1 MRKGSAMMLNIFL
14 PIRLGNNFILKKKVI
29 IVYITE
35 YNFSALLIHA
45 KGTNR
50 EIIKSIFYDFERQ
63 ENIYDIEF
71 LLPLLSKFISSWE
84 HDHVKIIFP
93 TNTVIFRS
101 LISPFGDIEKIKMTI
116 PFDLES
122 ILPFQLSEAAV
133 DVIYQNKITNNQKNK
148 VLAIITKE
156 EYLNFYREVFKK
168 INLNLSAISVDCI
181 ELIQYNL
188 HYFSTEKSSYIILY
202 KNNNSFLFL
211 FFNKNELVGVKA
223 IITDEKD
230 KDQNKL
236 LIFQTLTLLSQ
247 ELNFTLQNLTVFL
260 VGVDKTNDL
269 LTEAIEKYQLILTT
283 YESNY
288 EEQMKTHVK
297 IIGAPEDS
305 KYKNNLCFPIF
316 ASLLIENESFNLA
329 HKEFN
334 DIKAKILYRQVIFG
348 LITTALLYIALL
360 SFNIFD
366 IYSIKSA
373 TKEAEQKLI
382 TILKKEFSL
391 SNKYLNTVDIAFNES
406 KKIMGTITQNL
417 PIPAIHGKFLFI
429 NLFDTLVKNL
439 SKDIKGLIIQE
450 MKWKLGIDASTSLIL
465 TGEVADF
472 DSLHL
477 LEESLKKSNLF
488 VQITPQQDLHFNFNL
503 VLIS

>member
-1 MRKGSAMMLNIFL
+1 MMLNIFL

-35 YNFSALLIHA
+35 YNFSALLIYA
-45 KGTNR
+45 TGTTR

-84 HDHVKIIFP
+84 HDDVKIIFP

-101 LISPFGDIEKIKMTI
+101 LLSPFGDIEKIKMTI

-133 DVIYQNKITNNQKNK
+133 DVIYQNKITNNEKNK

-168 INLNLSAISVDCI
+168 INLNLTAISVDCVQ
-181 ELIQYNL
+181 LIQYNL
-188 HYFSTEKSSYIILY
+188 HYYRTDKSSYIILY

-211 FFNKNELVGVKA
+211 FFNKNELVGVKS
-223 IITDEKD
+223 IIADEKD
-230 KDQNKL
+230 KNQDKL
-236 LIFQTLTLLSQ
+236 LILQTLTVLSQ
-247 ELNFTLQNLTVFL
+247 ELNFSLQNLTVFL
-260 VGVDKTNDL
+260 VGLDNTNDL
-269 LTEAIEKYQLILTT
+269 LEEAIQKYQLNLTP

-288 EEQMKTHVK
+288 QEQMNAHIK
-297 IIGAPEDS
+297 IKGAPEES
-305 KYKNNLCFPIF
+305 KYKNNICFAIF
-316 ASLLIENESFNLA
+316 ASLLAENESFNLA

-334 DIKAKILYRQVIFG
+334 DIKSKILYRQVICG
-348 LITTALLYIALL
+348 LLTTALLYIALL
-360 SFNIFD
+360 CFNIFD
-366 IYSIKSA
+366 IYSINSVIE
-373 TKEAEQKLI
+373 EAEKKLI

-391 SNKYLNTVDIAFNES
+391 SNKYIGSVDTALNES
-406 KKIMGTITQNL
+406 KKIMETITQNL

-429 NLFDTLVKNL
+429 NLFDTMVKNL

-450 MKWKLGIDASTSLIL
+450 MKWKLGIDSPTSLTL

-488 VQITPQQDLHFNFNL
+488 VQITPQQDRHFNFNL